1 MASDREKRASVA
13 EIYQKAGHLLE
24 TANEMQVRVEVIDP
38 ILGVLDHQFLADEPL
53 STDKTP
59 DYTFFRDVKSKQ
71 RKDTRGIIAVGDAKE
86 PGKNFDRTSGERS
99 PVMQVYDYMIDS
111 GSRWGILTDGRRWR
125 LLNRDSSSDSHLE
138 VDLYEIVRKD
148 SSDDWIFFYNLF
160 RRDAFVAGPDGRCFL
175 DLVKE
180 ENTKY
185 GQEIGEELKDRVYN
199 ALRELAQGFASW
211 PENRMDARS
220 PEARELIRESC
231 FLLLYR
237 LLFIFYAEA
246 RGLLPK
252 DAEGYRQL
260 SLETVRERVAGAS
273 RDGTQFL
280 LDSRRIWSGL
290 RDLFRLIDHGNQD
303 LGIAPY
309 NGGLFSKRG
318 PGTQAGGGVPEHWD
332 IADHHL
338 ARAIDFMG
346 TAPSLRSPGELVNVD
361 YQGLQI
367 RHLGSLYEGLL
378 EYKLGFAET
387 DLVALRGKTGEVW
400 TPVTEVPAKF
410 KIKKLPDERKA
421 KAGSLYLETERHER
435 KVSGSYYTP
444 DYVVKY
450 IVRNTVGVVAKEKRS
465 KAKADSH
472 RQADAVLSVKV
483 CDPAM
488 GSGHFLVEATEFLA
502 DQLLQALADDHA
514 AGLSNVVDYTIE
526 RARRDVVSHC
536 IYGVDLNPLAV
547 ELAKVSLWL
556 STVSRDKPLSFLDH
570 RLKRGNS
577 LIGAKLIELRQYPS
591 LVLRNPTR
599 AGAPHLEAFIPPYY
613 VDTLVSEIREIES
626 LGEDTLEAT
635 RVKAEQ
641 YNQFRLT
648 EAYKRTKACADSWT
662 AIHFGI
668 RPPGSDPAARYYDVL
683 SVIDRADSQWLE
695 RTRAPWFKLAIREAA
710 ERGFF
715 HWELEFPDI
724 LLGNEPP
731 GFDVVLGN
739 PPYVRIYRGQLE
751 RSDVQYFFSRFES
764 AHKKFDLYVLFME
777 LALNLTRTG
786 GLWGF
791 IVPDKFLFTPY
802 GEKLR
807 SLLLDFTIVEVA
819 DLRSMA
825 VFDEATVSNVIPLI
839 RKRAPPE
846 NHKIRVL
853 QSLTPA
859 ELSGLGSLSALTV
872 EQSRFRDTTEKA
884 FRLDLT
890 PESSS
895 LTGKIER
902 LSFPLE
908 DLCYV
913 NWGLRTGTSEKTTQ
927 MIVPL
932 QVSTQHKPMLWGDDI
947 TDRYS
952 LRPASWYVDYDPVRL
967 YNPMFPE
974 LFEGEKIVVRKISG
988 SRGLMCALDR
998 RDCYCFSTII
1008 VAKPQATVPSRKR
1021 TRNEVEPEL
1030 AKLSLSYVTAVLN
1043 SRLMAYYYQV
1053 TLSDRLGVVPNHV
1066 KLLPIRRIT
1075 SSGKLGASLP
1085 PDACERF
1092 LRDWLESEARTG
1104 EKAAAFVDGHSVLGG
1119 DEAIHDFLA
1128 FLADWMK
1135 TSYDSIHSET
1145 SGFLSWLATEL
1156 KCDVTKLSGRS
1167 VIDRYYANSFDKII
1181 DLLRKNRGKLAVDPR
1196 RRDVQERLRGE
1207 FEQSRV
1213 KVKSILER
1221 IGSVDILIDH
1231 LVYRLYDLLKPEIAT
1246 IENVRDMVSHH

>member
-1 MASDREKRASVA
+1 
-13 EIYQKAGHLLE
+13 
-24 TANEMQVRVEVIDP
+24 
-38 ILGVLDHQFLADEPL
+38 
-53 STDKTP
+53 
-59 DYTFFRDVKSKQ
+59 
-71 RKDTRGIIAVGDAKE
+71 
-86 PGKNFDRTSGERS
+86 
-99 PVMQVYDYMIDS
+99 MQVYDYMIDS

-387 DLVALRGKTGEVW
+387 DLVPLRGKTGEVW
-400 TPVTEVPAKF
+400 TPVTEAPAKL
-410 KIKKLPDERKA
+410 KIDKLPDERKV

-450 IVRNTVGVVAKEKRS
+450 IVRNTIGTVVKEKRNQ
-465 KAKADSH
+465 ATADGR
-472 RQADAVLSVKV
+472 RQSDAVLSVKV

-502 DQLLQALADDHA
+502 DRLLEALAEDHA
-514 AGLSNVVDYTIE
+514 SGLAHVVDYTVE
-526 RARRDVVSHC
+526 NARRDIVSHC

-577 LIGAKLIELRQYPS
+577 LIGARLIELRQFPS
-591 LVLRNPTR
+591 IDIRNSKQPTE
-599 AGAPHLEAFIPPYY
+599 PHLEAFIPPYY
-613 VDTLVSEIREIES
+613 LETLVLKTRQIES
-626 LGEDTLEAT
+626 MAEDTLDAT
-635 RVKAEQ
+635 KVKAER
-641 YNQFRLT
+641 YNQFRQT
-648 EAYKRTKACADSWT
+648 EAYKRTKACADAWT
-662 AIHFGI
+662 AIYFGI

-683 SVIDRADSQWLE
+683 SVIDRADSQWVE
-695 RTRAPWFKLAIREAA
+695 RTRAPWFKLAIREAT
-710 ERGFF
+710 ERAFF
-715 HWELEFPDI
+715 HWELEFPDVF
-724 LLGNEPP
+724 LGTEFR
-731 GFDVVLGN
+731 GFDVILAN
-739 PPYVRIYRGQLE
+739 RPYARIYRGQLE
-751 RSDVQYFFSRFES
+751 RSDVQYYFTRFES

-777 LALNLTRTG
+777 LALKLTREG
-786 GLWGF
+786 GLWGL

-802 GEKLR
+802 GERLR
-807 SLLLDFTIVEVA
+807 GLLLGFTILEIA
-819 DLRSMA
+819 DLRTIA

-839 RKRAPPE
+839 RKQAPPAS
-846 NHKIRVL
+846 HAVRVL
-853 QSLTPA
+853 QISAPTD
-859 ELSGLGSLSALTV
+859 LSGPGRFPPIAV
-872 EQSRFRDTTEKA
+872 EQKKFHDTAEKA

-890 PESSS
+890 AESSS
-895 LTGKIER
+895 LTDKIEG
-902 LSFPLE
+902 LSFRLE

-913 NWGLRTGTSEKTTQ
+913 NWGLRTGTFAKTAQ
-927 MIVPL
+927 MIVRN
-932 QVSTQHKPMLWGDDI
+932 QASARYKPMIWGDDI

-952 LRPASWYVDYDPVRL
+952 LRPASWYVDYDPERL

-998 RDCYCFSTII
+998 GNFYCFSTVI
-1008 VAKPQATVPSRKR
+1008 VAKPQVTIPSRKR
-1021 TRNEVEPEL
+1021 TRKEIDPAV
-1030 AKLSLSYVTAVLN
+1030 AKHSLSYVTAVLN
-1043 SRLMAYYYQV
+1043 SRVMAYYYRV
-1053 TLSDRLGVVPNHV
+1053 VLSDRLGVVPNHV
-1066 KLLPIRRIT
+1066 KSLPVRRINPSGNLG
-1075 SSGKLGASLP
+1075 SSLAR
-1085 PDACERF
+1085 DACDR
-1092 LRDWLESEARTG
+1092 LLVDWFALDARTA
-1104 EKAAAFVDGHSVLGG
+1104 ENAPSFVDGRQVFG
-1119 DEAIHDFLA
+1119 ENTAIHDFLA
-1128 FLADWMK
+1128 HLADWMMS
-1135 TSYDSIHSET
+1135 SYASIHSET
-1145 SGFLSWLATEL
+1145 SGFLSWLATEV
-1156 KCDVTKLSGRS
+1156 KCDLHELAGRS
-1167 VIDRYYANSFDKII
+1167 LLDRYYANSFERII
-1181 DLLRKNRGKLAVDPR
+1181 DLLRRNRGKLAVDPR
-1196 RRDVQERLRGE
+1196 
-1207 FEQSRV
+1207 S
-1213 KVKSILER
+1213 
-1221 IGSVDILIDH
+1221 
-1231 LVYRLYDLLKPEIAT
+1231 
-1246 IENVRDMVSHH
+1246 